1 MPRAALIRLRRAI
14 ALATAGIAA
23 FIAPADAVDDAA
35 FEDTLSGNWNG
46 LRTRLSEP
54 GINFNLG
61 YEFESAA
68 NLTGG
73 RRVGVRY
80 TDQWTAS
87 TNLNLEKLVG
97 LSAAAFQF
105 TVTDRNGRNLSSDL
119 RLGTLQIV
127 QEVFG
132 RGQTWRITQLWYNQT
147 YFGGALA
154 FKVGRLSR

>member
-1 MPRAALIRLRRAI
+1 MRSTTPHLKIPCPAI
-14 ALATAGIAA
+14 GTA
-23 FIAPADAVDDAA
+23 FAPACANRGSI
-35 FEDTLSGNWNG
+35 LI
-46 LRTRLSEP
+46 L

-61 YEFESAA
+61 YECESAA

-127 QEVFG
+127 Q
-132 RGQTWRITQLWYNQT
+132 
-147 YFGGALA
+147 
-154 FKVGRLSR
+154 